1 MTFDT
6 RTKDKT
12 ILAKCTL
19 EQTNYPRDCTK
30 DKTVYE
36 PHSTY
41 RNLKL
46 EDCTVYSKRGKRK
59 GKKGKGDTEEPNPFN
74 LWKEEYNYGEDALNH
89 QYRYK
94 WQQPSST
101 SCSGWDKVYS
111 GNYFAV
117 YNSAYRSKLKPYNN
131 GMLTEPDLLRGLMH
145 EAKLKAYGDANGP
158 KCPGLVWLGE
168 GREALTALA
177 GIARSAVRVVRDHKR
192 ELARIKDRWSDTR
205 EYGDRIAEAWLAYS
219 FAIKPLIIQADEIA
233 ELLGDPG
240 DEATSFTGNANS
252 QERIIESDILKF
264 SYQGRVYYFDRVT
277 EMRWVGVAKLFPEA
291 KKDLNPYGFGAYD
304 LVLTAWELMKAS
316 WLIDYFVKIGSYLEA
331 YRPGGASIKYQSNT
345 EIYEAKVSL
354 VPGKTTGVTTRGH
367 KVSLEPGTSTVTT
380 TIITRNTDVDR
391 PALPKFRDEALQVS
405 QVANQVAYLY
415 RNIHKLGKASE
426 RKRRRRNRR
435 KNNRSFV

>member
-1 MTFDT
+1 
-6 RTKDKT
+6 
-12 ILAKCTL
+12 
-19 EQTNYPRDCTK
+19 
-30 DKTVYE
+30 
-36 PHSTY
+36 
-41 RNLKL
+41 
-46 EDCTVYSKRGKRK
+46 
-59 GKKGKGDTEEPNPFN
+59 
-74 LWKEEYNYGEDALNH
+74 
-89 QYRYK
+89 
-94 WQQPSST
+94 
-101 SCSGWDKVYS
+101 
-111 GNYFAV
+111 
-117 YNSAYRSKLKPYNN
+117 
-131 GMLTEPDLLRGLMH
+131 MLTEPDLLRGLMH

-367 KVSLEPGTSTVTT
+367 KVSLKPGTSTVTT

-426 RKRRRRNRR
+426 RKRQRRNRR
-435 KNNRSFV
+435 KNNRSLV